1 DTPTT
6 HIYLEGGVYAF
17 SFPGSASQP
26 QFPLMAGRMV
36 IHGNEATIRLEN
48 YAPEMVITV
57 DAGAEVTFEQ
67 VTLQFESPQGRSI
80 LNRGKL
86 SLIDSSLINDSGA
99 PAYTQGEGG
108 GIENRGELHLTRV
121 RLRGLRVVSS
131 SDPGGAITNAGTLGA
146 SCVHFAHNRAS
157 QGGAVYN
164 APGGSAQI
172 SLSVFEGNRAN
183 GGGAIYNA
191 EGNADLEATHN
202 FWGGGEPGIDD
213 WMWGMDTISGRVLYA
228 PVLASDPLTSP
239 ECAVPPEQTPTAP
252 AGGTG
257 NPPSPASVV
266 LPVPLVNAP
275 LAFMSDFYK
284 LTIGVVEPGGV
295 YRSEPWADGAVLDTP
310 VWSPDGRRVA
320 YASIRSGNAEVYILD
335 LISHQEINVSQTL
348 THYDT
353 QPVWSADGSKL
364 AFASRQRASGQSS
377 RLIVVDKDGTN
388 AQILP
393 LRPAEAGYASSPSSP
408 SWAPD
413 GNRLFFIASS
423 YLFWIE
429 TTFPDVPH
437 QVSIFHPTLGYPLYV
452 DGVAHAPQGAQI
464 LLSAAYWGGGG
475 FAPPGYN
482 LFLANEDGS
491 GVQQGAYLSDPL
503 YPAVW
508 SPDGSQIVFRKR
520 VNTQEN
526 LYLLNRAAF
535 GLSNGSLLATQVF
548 GGGVWRVSLAQATPT
563 PTLSSTLITV
573 YTNCRVLNL
582 RDAPNGQIIGE
593 IPSGVQIHLDESSKT
608 GPLNNAFWYRIRV
621 EGIQNPQ
628 GTPMPVAEGWIAT
641 KLGDDYLLFDYDRS
655 PNCTPT
661 PPVTVTATPTLSA
674 TPTACKLNLPDDEPS
689 QPIHLF
695 RAPIRGN
702 PAEWKKDIH
711 NELLIDAYAIDPLNH
726 RLWFRRTEG
735 VPQAP
740 NGFILRWFQVIE
752 PNAGFILSQQD
763 IIVPKGDFDGV
774 SSLSVERSQIE
785 ACLSTLS
792 NANLSGH
799 YALPSL
805 DQVPWEL
812 TSPLTFSHYPVSMY
826 QTCVDGGVKEVFGF
840 ADTDYDFYYAPGYH
854 FGVDFFAPPGSTV
867 FAGANRGLVVA
878 LLHNEATTGAYWG
891 NYAVTETPNHDKDLT
906 PYAVVIRY
914 GHLFVLYGH
923 LEYID
928 PDIWVGKQVSAGD
941 PLGKLGTFA
950 TPHLHINVMSFGRTP
965 PDAYI
970 TWAQE
975 IDPQNPQAPR
985 ANRWGIPDFERIPPI
1000 NNRPTPIGRPNHV
1013 YDFTQFYGADP
1024 ILLAT
1029 FQATA
1034 GVTGTPNTLEQPIHQ
1049 ATVWAEDNAN
1059 TGLKVQGLG
1068 GTHRTVLRLGFPCE
1082 LPYSQSFPEPIG
1094 WRYVNPLITP
1104 TVLPRHRSFIYYPG
1118 RKDNWTPAPADDPRV
1133 AIPPPNLTPLP
1144 TLTPTATP

>member
-1 DTPTT
+1 MIDQRLRFRRLTVIFSLLFTCVGLAILAPGRAQEGTQGDLYTIVVPAGDSMALALAIINQPPQPAADTPTT
-6 HIYLEGGVYAF
+6 HIYLEGGVYTF
-17 SFPGSASQP
+17 SFPGSASHP
-26 QFPLMAGRMV
+26 QFPLVAGRMV

-121 RLRGLRVVSS
+121 TLRGLRVVSS

-563 PTLSSTLITV
+563 PTPTL
-573 YTNCRVLNL
+573 
-582 RDAPNGQIIGE
+582 
-593 IPSGVQIHLDESSKT
+593 
-608 GPLNNAFWYRIRV
+608 
-621 EGIQNPQ
+621 
-628 GTPMPVAEGWIAT
+628 
-641 KLGDDYLLFDYDRS
+641 
-655 PNCTPT
+655 TPT
-661 PPVTVTATPTLSA
+661 YPPIGQSTPGFTPTRAPILCNLTTATIP
-674 TPTACKLNLPDDEPS
+674 
-689 QPIHLF
+689 HLF
-695 RAPIRGN
+695 RAPIEGN
-702 PAEWKKDIH
+702 PAWPHLESSIAIVKR
-711 NELLIDAYAIDPLNH
+711 IDAYAVDPLRNT
-726 RLWFRRTEG
+726 LWFHI
-735 VPQAP
+735 AP
-740 NGFILRWFQVIE
+740 PENRLTNQMNPAYPHDAVTPWWGWARVISSSGQGFTVIE
-752 PNAGFILSQQD
+752 GSRFIV
-763 IIVPKGDFDGV
+763 VPKQ
-774 SSLSVERSQIE
+774 RYP
-785 ACLSTLS
+785 S
-792 NANLSGH
+792 NAVRGLDVRIEEIENCLRT
-799 YALPSL
+799 LPDASNQYIL
-805 DQVPWEL
+805 PDLVQASWTNAPFTFFPISAASMCQWSSIGLGGNFQIPGTTPVPR
-812 TSPLTFSHYPVSMY
+812 SK
-826 QTCVDGGVKEVFGF
+826 GVQIFGF
-840 ADTDYDFYYAPGYH
+840 ALEDQPAYGDLRPSGYH
-854 FGVDFFAPPGSTV
+854 PGVDFFA
-867 FAGANRGLVVA
+867 FADRSLNNANYPARGAAVYSIANKGLVVGIG
-878 LLHNEATTGAYWG
+878 LGRRIATPSNPPRYKTQLEGHSSSASWG
-891 NYAVTETPNHDKDLT
+891 AVTVTDPAEVLT
-906 PYAVVIRY
+906 YNVVIRY
-914 GHLFVLYGH
+914 GSRYVLYGH
-923 LEYID
+923 IRELD
-928 PDIWVGKQVSAGD
+928 PAIYVGKLVTAGTR
-941 PLGKLGTFA
+941 LGIIGTFN
-950 TPHLHINVMSFGRTP
+950 TPHVHIEVRTFGLDLNSP
-965 PDAYI
+965 PEA
-970 TWAQE
+970 
-975 IDPQNPQAPR
+975 
-985 ANRWGIPDFERIPPI
+985 
-1000 NNRPTPIGRPNHV
+1000 
-1013 YDFTQFYGADP
+1013 
-1024 ILLAT
+1024 LL
-1029 FQATA
+1029 
-1034 GVTGTPNTLEQPIHQ
+1034 VRVP
-1049 ATVWAEDNAN
+1049 
-1059 TGLKVQGLG
+1059 
-1068 GTHRTVLRLGFPCE
+1068 
-1082 LPYSQSFPEPIG
+1082 S
-1094 WRYVNPLITP
+1094 NPLQTDLNYVRDTNLFGNKYGILALSTDRGGQGDDFGTGMVSLHDFAQLFQGTVYAHAQDFDSGASPQVVIT
-1104 TVLPRHRSFIYYPG
+1104 G
-1118 RKDNWTPAPADDPRV
+1118 
-1133 AIPPPNLTPLP
+1133 
-1144 TLTPTATP
+1144 